1 MIFAMF
7 VNTPFAMSN
16 NLNDLSNGYLV
27 KSEPEETNILTESL
41 AEVSV
46 TTEVSITTPNNIFF
60 RSAKNKNIFKCD
72 SNIDAQY
79 TVIVIDMS
87 LSMVFSM
94 NEKSNHYIKST
105 AQKIAK
111 IKHALPCHENI
122 DIVAFEDNIITHT
135 NFTNDLKVIENSI
148 PIFNMPIYKF

>member
-1 MIFAMF
+1 
-7 VNTPFAMSN
+7 
-16 NLNDLSNGYLV
+16 
-27 KSEPEETNILTESL
+27 
-41 AEVSV
+41 
-46 TTEVSITTPNNIFF
+46 
-60 RSAKNKNIFKCD
+60 
-72 SNIDAQY
+72 
-79 TVIVIDMS
+79 MS

-122 DIVAFEDNIITHT
+122 AIVAFGDNIITQT

-148 PIFNMPIYKF
+148 QIFNMPIYKF